1 MDKDALLPR
10 EATLTREAES
20 GRDSRYLSAGEAAA
34 QLGISR
40 ATLYA
45 YVSRGLIRSEAGQP
59 GRRERQYHLEDIEH
73 LRSRR
78 QLRREPDKAVA
89 ESLHYGAPVLES
101 SITLIRDGKL
111 YYRGHEATRLA
122 REETFER
129 VAALLWTGDP
139 DAELGLSS
147 GAGGVSA
154 DAGGAP
160 AVAARW
166 VPLLA
171 ELEPVERCQVVLPLT
186 GRNDLRALDLRP
198 SAVAATGARILSTL
212 AATLAGSVPLPARQ
226 GGAAATLARAWSPQH
241 GPDAVQLLQAA
252 LILCADHELNVS
264 AFTARC
270 VASAGA
276 TPYEVVSAGLAA
288 LKGVKHGGVIGR
300 VEAFLREAQDAYA
313 SGGGASPTAAVR
325 RVVVDRLRRGD
336 EIPGFGHPMYPSG
349 DPRASLLLDL
359 LRSSAPAATQ
369 VGQQDVRF
377 AAALTDV
384 ARELLDAEPTID
396 LGLWLLGRV
405 LGLPAGGGMAVFALG
420 RSAGWLGQAIE
431 QYQMDRLIRP
441 RARYTGPLPS

>member
-1 MDKDALLPR
+1 MAKSTSSPRDAALP
-10 EATLTREAES
+10 A
-20 GRDSRYLSAGEAAA
+20 RDPRYLSAREAAA
-34 QLGISR
+34 RLGVSR

-45 YVSRGLIRSEAGQP
+45 YVSRGLVRSEAGQP
-59 GRRERQYHLEDIEH
+59 GQRERQYHLEDVEH

-89 ESLHYGAPVLES
+89 ESLHYGEPVLES
-101 SITLIRDGKL
+101 AITLIRDGKL

-129 VAALLWTGDP
+129 VAALLWTGD
-139 DAELGLSS
+139 AETDLGLSS
-147 GAGGVSA
+147 LEDKA
-154 DAGGAP
+154 DRL
-160 AVAARW
+160 VAARW

-171 ELEPVERCQVVLPLT
+171 ELEPVERCQLVLPLT
-186 GRNDLRALDLRP
+186 GRDDLRAFDLRP
-198 SAVAATGARILSTL
+198 PAVAATGARILSTL
-212 AATLAGSVPLPARQ
+212 AATLAGTVPLPARQ
-226 GGAAATLARAWSPQH
+226 GGVAATLARAWSPQH
-241 GPDAVQLLQAA
+241 GPDAARLLQAA

-288 LKGVKHGGVIGR
+288 LKGSKHGGVIGR

-313 SGGGASPTAAVR
+313 SGSRGASPTSAVR

-349 DPRASLLLDL
+349 DPRARLLLDL
-359 LRSSAPAATQ
+359 LRSSAPAATE
-369 VGQQDVRF
+369 VGQRDLRF

-384 ARELLDAEPTID
+384 ARELLDAAPTID

-420 RSAGWLGQAIE
+420 RTAGWLGQAIE
-431 QYQMDRLIRP
+431 QYQVDRLIRP